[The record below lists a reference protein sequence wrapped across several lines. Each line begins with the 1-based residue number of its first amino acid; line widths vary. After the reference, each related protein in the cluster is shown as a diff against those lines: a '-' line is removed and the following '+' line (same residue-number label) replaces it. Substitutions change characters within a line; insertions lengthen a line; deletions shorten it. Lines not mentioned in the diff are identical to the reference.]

1 MSLINDALK
10 RARDADRQRGATT
23 PDLNL
28 QPVESPAKNPAASRW
43 LVLALVLVALALSFW
58 SFSRWAVTTP
68 SSQDPIAAT
77 ETQAP
82 LTAAVNT
89 RADPSPPSSPP
100 PTADPEPLSIPS
112 TPPTPNAEA
121 IAQDPP
127 PAFDPPAT
135 AEPAVALSP
144 TNTAPDELAAPVASE
159 LPPELRLQSIIY
171 RLRNPSVVINGR
183 MLQKGDLIAEAEI
196 IEIQRH
202 KVTLRRQ
209 DSNLV
214 LTLPDY

>member
-10 RARDADRQRGATT
+10 RARDADRKRGATT

-28 QPVESPAKNPAASRW
+28 QPVESPAKSAAASRW

-58 SFSRWAVTTP
+58 SFSRWAITTP
-68 SSQDPIAAT
+68 SPQASIAT
-77 ETQAP
+77 EPQSP
-82 LTAAVNT
+82 LTATVT
-89 RADPSPPSSPP
+89 TGADPTPPSSPS
-100 PTADPEPLSIPS
+100 PTADPEPLSFPS
-112 TPPTPNAEA
+112 AATTTNTEATAPVPT
-121 IAQDPP
+121 
-127 PAFDPPAT
+127 PAFDPT
-135 AEPAVALSP
+135 TTVEPSIALSP
-144 TNTAPDELAAPVASE
+144 TNTAPDEPSAPVASE

-183 MLQKGDLIAEAEI
+183 MLQKGDLIAEAQLI
-196 IEIQRH
+196 DIQRH

-209 DSNLV
+209 DSNIV